1 MDKQIVELIAQ
12 FMERVNLNGKE
23 VEAYTQCMQAL
34 KEEHERE
41 SPVPPPPTEV
51 GSKKA

>member
-1 MDKQIVELIAQ
+1 MDKQVVELLAQ

-34 KEEHERE
+34 KEEHER
-41 SPVPPPPTEV
+41 PVPPPPTDVED
-51 GSKKA
+51 